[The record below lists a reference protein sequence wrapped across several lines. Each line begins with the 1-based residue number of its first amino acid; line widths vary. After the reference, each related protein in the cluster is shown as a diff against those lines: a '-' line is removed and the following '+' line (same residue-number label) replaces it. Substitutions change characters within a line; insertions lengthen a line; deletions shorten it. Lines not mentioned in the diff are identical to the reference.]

1 MQLPVNERISR
12 LREEM
17 RKAGLQA
24 YIITGTD
31 AHISE
36 YVAPHWR
43 TREFISGFTGSAG
56 QVLVTEDRAFLW
68 TDSRY
73 FIQAASQLAGSGVEL
88 MKMDVEGFPS
98 LEEYIEK
105 NLAPSSRSGICAEN
119 ISIHDFCEKREEF
132 SRYDLELAATD
143 ELLSPIWTDR
153 PALPQTKIRMMSDE
167 TAGASRAEKLAQIRA
182 SLKEKGA
189 DYTFIATVDD
199 IACITNL
206 RADDVECNPVFISF
220 MFISQDQA
228 VLFTSLARFNAD
240 TLETVRRDIQ
250 VRPYEAAYEDLP
262 LLASGKAYYNDEKVN
277 ARLMDVLSVDKAV
290 TGRDFSTDLKARKN
304 PVELEGMRKSH
315 LMDGAAFIN
324 AFSQIDFSLT
334 DGTYDEIFISDLFAR
349 ERAKM
354 PGYQGPSFNPISGFG
369 PNGAMCHYSA
379 TAESNAKIDRSGLL
393 VLDTGSQFDYGMTDL
408 TRTLLFGQ
416 ATAEQKKDYTL
427 VLKGHLA
434 LARSIFIQGTR
445 GYQLDVLAKQFMW
458 KEGMS
463 FYHGTG
469 HGVGFN
475 LNVHEGPMKISAH
488 PVDVA
493 LAPGMVLSDE
503 PGIYKEG
510 SHGIRIENLLAVQK
524 AFTTDFGTFLSF
536 ETLSLVPYE
545 RKLID
550 RGLLSDEEIRQID
563 EYHERVYSSLSPL
576 VDGRAE
582 EYLRKATL
590 PLADE

>member
-1 MQLPVNERISR
+1 
-12 LREEM
+12 
-17 RKAGLQA
+17 
-24 YIITGTD
+24 
-31 AHISE
+31 
-36 YVAPHWR
+36 
-43 TREFISGFTGSAG
+43 
-56 QVLVTEDRAFLW
+56 
-68 TDSRY
+68 
-73 FIQAASQLAGSGVEL
+73 
-88 MKMDVEGFPS
+88 
-98 LEEYIEK
+98 
-105 NLAPSSRSGICAEN
+105 
-119 ISIHDFCEKREEF
+119 
-132 SRYDLELAATD
+132 
-143 ELLSPIWTDR
+143 
-153 PALPQTKIRMMSDE
+153 MMSDE
-167 TAGASRAEKLAQIRA
+167 TAGASRTEKLAQIRA

-199 IACITNL
+199 IAWITNL

-228 VLFTSLARFNAD
+228 VLFTSLARFDAD

-262 LLASGKAYYNDEKVN
+262 RLASGKAYYNDEKVN
-277 ARLMDVLSVDKAV
+277 ARFMDVLSGDKAV

-550 RGLLSDEEIRQID
+550 RGLLTDEEIRQID

>member
-17 RKAGLQA
+17 RKARLQA

-56 QVLVTEDRAFLW
+56 QVLVTEDMAFLW

-73 FIQAASQLAGSGVEL
+73 FIQAAGQLAGSGVEL

-105 NLAPSSRSGICAEN
+105 NLAPSSRIGICAEN

-132 SRYDLELAATD
+132 RRYDLELAATD
-143 ELLSPIWTDR
+143 DLLSPIWTDR

-167 TAGASRAEKLAQIRA
+167 TAGASRTEKLAQIRA

-199 IACITNL
+199 IAWITNL

-228 VLFTSLARFNAD
+228 VLFTSLARFDAD

-262 LLASGKAYYNDEKVN
+262 RLASGKAYYNDEKVN
-277 ARLMDVLSVDKAV
+277 ARFMDVLSGDKAV

-550 RGLLSDEEIRQID
+550 RGLLTDEEIRQID
-563 EYHERVYSSLSPL
+563 EYHERVYSSLSQL